1 MSTLGTGGAGFIGAE
16 VVRILVE
23 QKGERPTIFSRNPT
37 LDHLGVSDDD
47 VDVIRG
53 DVGNFSH
60 VLDAVSTTKP
70 EVIYHFGAMLSV
82 PSEGDPAAS
91 VQTNAMGTF
100 HVLEAAKLFGVRQV
114 IFASSGAVFGSG
126 ISGEVKDDFT
136 LQRPML
142 LYGATKVFG
151 EHLGLFYKRK
161 YGIDFRGLRFP
172 SIIGPGVR
180 TPGIVQYTSRVIE
193 ESANGNPF
201 TLRVTPDQ
209 RVSVMYITEA
219 GRASVELA
227 EAPEENIK
235 TMVYNIDGLQ
245 PTPTAQ
251 DLADAVKRNI
261 PSAEIDF
268 DVDTNLQQ
276 ILGKKFMKFDDSM
289 ARSEWGWNPTYDLDT
304 IVKSVVTALTEYP
317 ERYR

>member
-1 MSTLGTGGAGFIGAE
+1 MSTLITGGAGFIGAE
-16 VVRILVE
+16 VVTILVD
-23 QKGERPTIFSRNPT
+23 QKGERPTIFSRNPSVEQ
-37 LDHLGVSDDD
+37 LGVSADD

-60 VLDAVSTTKP
+60 VIDAVSTTKP
-70 EVIYHFGAMLSV
+70 EVIYHFGAMLSM
-82 PSEGDPAAS
+82 PSESDPAAS

-100 HVLEAAKLFGVRQV
+100 HVLEAARLFGVRQV
-114 IFASSGAVFGSG
+114 IFASSMGVFGSG
-126 ISGEVKDDFT
+126 ISGDVKDDFT
-136 LQRPML
+136 LQRPVL
-142 LYGATKVFG
+142 LYGATKLFG

-180 TPGIVQYTSRVIE
+180 TPGVVQYTSRIIE

-201 TLRVTPDQ
+201 TLRVNPDQ
-209 RVSVMYITEA
+209 RVSVMYISEA

-227 EAPEENIK
+227 EAPEEDIK
-235 TMVYNIDGLQ
+235 TAVYNIDGLQ

-251 DLADAVKRNI
+251 DLADAVRRNI

-268 DVDTNLQQ
+268 DVGPSLQE
-276 ILGKKFMKFDDSM
+276 ILGTTFTRLDDSM
-289 ARSEWGWNPTYDLDT
+289 ATSEWGWNPTYDLDT
-304 IVKSVVTALTEYP
+304 IVKSVVAELQEHP
-317 ERYR
+317 ERYS